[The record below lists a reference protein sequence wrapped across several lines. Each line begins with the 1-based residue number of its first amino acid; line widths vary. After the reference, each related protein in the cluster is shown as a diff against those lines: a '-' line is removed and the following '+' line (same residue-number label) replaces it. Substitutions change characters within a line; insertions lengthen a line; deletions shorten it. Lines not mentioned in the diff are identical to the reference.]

1 MVQDNNNDAA
11 IVTEFKNAE
20 GDMHVFFFSMYKT
33 KQNMEIY
40 AVIC

>member
-11 IVTEFKNAE
+11 IVTEFKNT